1 MLAQH
6 PSNGIMNVDH
16 MVPQDVPTESGTIS
30 PGNTTDP
37 HPQPSSQKNTGY
49 QLNAPH
55 FAADTFQT
63 SPTANLG
70 GVDGSMCLNGDLI
83 DREVLYQDLMVWNEY
98 PMEPEMYPNTGAEM
112 QNNMGLPAFMD
123 SSETSSGPEGVASG
137 SVNTSLPISHSRT
150 TSIASQV
157 DFERLFKVVQIA
169 MPATCEAMIPE
180 FEVVVEA
187 EAAWPLA
194 RCNHLI
200 FSGAC
205 PRTAIV
211 HLESLE
217 QQSKHEATWNSL
229 DLSIAPAEISHGNN
243 ITILPL
249 SANTRDRMLA
259 ITQSFLHTALET
271 HRGGLKG
278 WPRASSCPS
287 PGGGFNFLVLP
298 PSHILEYFLRSYVYS
313 LAPYYLLI
321 NGGVLDPNELM
332 LNNQASTLL
341 LLLMIA
347 NGATTLPTTE
357 ARCLTAGLTETCRIS
372 LFDIIEKDVELSA
385 DPVVLR
391 CALLFT
397 ILGAW
402 GGDAWHMNIAMGQRG
417 MYLAV
422 SWPQASD
429 GGFCPS
435 AERKTLD
442 AEACGHAG
450 TAAAHDSIV
459 Q

>member
-6 PSNGIMNVDH
+6 TNSGIMNIDH
-16 MVPQDVPTESGTIS
+16 TVPKDAPIESCTIS
-30 PGNTTDP
+30 PDNTTDP
-37 HPQPSSQKNTGY
+37 HPPANSQKKTGY
-49 QLNAPH
+49 PLNAPH
-55 FAADTFQT
+55 YAADTFQA

-70 GVDGSMCLNGDLI
+70 GINGSICLNGDLI

-98 PMEPEMYPNTGAEM
+98 PMEPEVYTNTGAEM
-112 QNNMGLPAFMD
+112 QKNMGLSAFMD
-123 SSETSSGPEGVASG
+123 SCETSSGLEAMASG
-137 SVNTSLPISHSRT
+137 SINTSLPISHSRT
-150 TSIASQV
+150 TSTDSQV
-157 DFERLFKVVQIA
+157 DLERLFKVVQVA
-169 MPATCEAMIPE
+169 MPALGEAMIPE

-194 RCNHLI
+194 RCNRLI

-229 DLSIAPAEISHGNN
+229 DLSIAPAEISNGNN

-278 WPRASSCPS
+278 WLRASSCPS
-287 PGGGFNFLVLP
+287 PGGGFSFLVLP
-298 PSHILEYFLRSYVYS
+298 PSHILEYFLRNYVHS

-321 NGGVLDPNELM
+321 NGGMLDPNELM

-372 LFDIIEKDVELSA
+372 LFNIIEKDVELSS

-422 SWPQASD
+422 SWPQAS
-429 GGFCPS
+429 GGGCVRPLKG
-435 AERKTLD
+435 KTLD

-450 TAAAHDSIV
+450 AAVAHDFIF

>member
-6 PSNGIMNVDH
+6 PNNDLMSVDH
-16 MVPQDVPTESGTIS
+16 MTPKDVPTESYAIS
-30 PGNTTDP
+30 PDNTTDP
-37 HPQPSSQKNTGY
+37 HAEASSQKMTGY
-49 QLNAPH
+49 PLNTPH
-55 FAADTFQT
+55 FATDTFQA

-70 GVDGSMCLNGDLI
+70 GVDVSMCLNGDLI
-83 DREVLYQDLMVWNEY
+83 DREVLYPDLMIWNGY
-98 PMEPEMYPNTGAEM
+98 LMEPEMYPNTRTEM
-112 QNNMGLPAFMD
+112 QNNMGLPAFLD
-123 SSETSSGPEGVASG
+123 SSETSSGPEAMASG
-137 SVNTSLPISHSRT
+137 SICTSLLTSHSRT

-157 DFERLFKVVQIA
+157 DLEGLYEVVQVV
-169 MPATCEAMIPE
+169 MPATGEAMIPE
-180 FEVVVEA
+180 FEAATDA

-194 RCNHLI
+194 RCNRLI

-229 DLSIAPAEISHGNN
+229 DISIAPAEISHGNN

-259 ITQSFLHTALET
+259 ITQTFLHTALET
-271 HRGGLKG
+271 HRGGLK
-278 WPRASSCPS
+278 RRSRTSSCAS
-287 PGGGFNFLVLP
+287 LGGGFSFLVLP
-298 PSHILEYFLRSYVYS
+298 PSHILEYFLRNYLHS

-372 LFDIIEKDVELSA
+372 LFDIIEKDIELSA
-385 DPVVLR
+385 DPVVSR

-402 GGDAWHMNIAMGQRG
+402 GGDTWHMNIAMGQRG
-417 MYLAV
+417 MYIAV
-422 SWPQASD
+422 SWP
-429 GGFCPS
+429 
-435 AERKTLD
+435 
-442 AEACGHAG
+442 
-450 TAAAHDSIV
+450 
-459 Q
+459 

>member
-1 MLAQH
+1 MLSQH
-6 PSNGIMNVDH
+6 NNNNINNNINNDDDLMNID
-16 MVPQDVPTESGTIS
+16 PTIS
-30 PGNTTDP
+30 NDVHSQSYTVSSDNTTEP
-37 HPQPSSQKNTGY
+37 HLQHSPDKKPEYMRNV
-49 QLNAPH
+49 PD
-55 FAADTFQT
+55 FAAASFQST
-63 SPTANLG
+63 PSGNLVG
-70 GVDGSMCLNGDLI
+70 LGDSMCLNGDLI
-83 DREVLYQDLMVWNEY
+83 DREGHYQDLMVWNDY
-98 PMEPEMYPNTGAEM
+98 LLGPDMYPNAGSEM
-112 QNNMGLPAFMD
+112 QIHMGMPAFIEP
-123 SSETSSGPEGVASG
+123 SETSSGLEATTSG
-137 SVNTSLPISHSRT
+137 SISTSLPKSHTRT

-157 DFERLFKVVQIA
+157 NFDHLFKVVQVAIPSTGES
-169 MPATCEAMIPE
+169 MVPE
-180 FEVVVEA
+180 FEVVIEA

-194 RCNHLI
+194 RCNPLI
-200 FSGAC
+200 FSGSC

-217 QQSKHEATWNSL
+217 QQSKHDATWKSL
-229 DLSIAPAEISHGNN
+229 DVSIAPVEMNHKNLIS
-243 ITILPL
+243 ILPL
-249 SANTRDRMLA
+249 SAGTRDRMLA

-278 WPRASSCPS
+278 WSRASSCPS

-298 PSHILEYFLRSYVYS
+298 PSNVLEYFLRNHVHS
-313 LAPYYLLI
+313 LAPYYSLI
-321 NGGVLDPNELM
+321 NGGALDPNELM

-347 NGATTLPTTE
+347 HGATALPTTE

-422 SWPQASD
+422 SLPEMLRV
-429 GGFCPS
+429 C
-435 AERKTLD
+435 
-442 AEACGHAG
+442 
-450 TAAAHDSIV
+450 IV
-459 Q
+459 G